1 MCLLHGVQ
9 GAPTTSAPLHACV
22 AGALHP
28 CSNARARA
36 QGRGPGDFLGKGQK
50 ILPDKFRQDT
60 FSNHDK
66 NEKHRT
72 CFAFWLKYNPGMG
85 KAPPKPLSEHAN
97 VLVNR
102 IIRTVVDCAVH
113 EDALSRVAAHLRLQK
128 ANGLMITE
136 DYSS

>member
-1 MCLLHGVQ
+1 M
-9 GAPTTSAPLHACV
+9 
-22 AGALHP
+22 
-28 CSNARARA
+28 
-36 QGRGPGDFLGKGQK
+36 
-50 ILPDKFRQDT
+50 PDKFRQDT

-66 NEKHRT
+66 NEKHQT

>member
-1 MCLLHGVQ
+1 MLRVL
-9 GAPTTSAPLHACV
+9 A
-22 AGALHP
+22 
-28 CSNARARA
+28 
-36 QGRGPGDFLGKGQK
+36 
-50 ILPDKFRQDT
+50 
-60 FSNHDK
+60 
-66 NEKHRT
+66 E
-72 CFAFWLKYNPGMG
+72 YNPGMG

-97 VLVNR
+97 ILVNR